1 MVTASPEIL
10 RCPLCQVSIESNG
23 GALDSV
29 QFSNGPKGT
38 RSKLWSR
45 VCQYL
50 KTPDQQRQC
59 INQDSDLRGVE
70 QMGDAFPDAPSI
82 DLTKS

>member
-1 MVTASPEIL
+1 MTASPEIL

-29 QFSNGPKGT
+29 QFRNGPKGT

>member
-1 MVTASPEIL
+1 MTATPEIL

-23 GALDSV
+23 GALDAV

-59 INQDSDLRGVE
+59 INQDPELRGAE
-70 QMGDAFPDAPSI
+70 QKGDAFPDAPSI
-82 DLTKS
+82 VLPKT

>member
-1 MVTASPEIL
+1 MTATPEIL

-23 GALDSV
+23 GTLDTV

-50 KTPDQQRQC
+50 KTPDQHRQC
-59 INQDSDLRGVE
+59 INQDPELRGVE
-70 QMGDAFPDAPSI
+70 QKGDAVPDALSI
-82 DLTKS
+82 DLPKS